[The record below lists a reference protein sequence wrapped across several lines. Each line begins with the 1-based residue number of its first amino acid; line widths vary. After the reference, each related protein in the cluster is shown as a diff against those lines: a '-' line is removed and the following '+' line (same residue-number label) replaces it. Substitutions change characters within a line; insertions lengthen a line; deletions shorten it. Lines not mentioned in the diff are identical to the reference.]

1 MSFERWNKF
10 FTETLSKLE
19 RERQKKEIKSNKS
32 GKPKARQAGKASTG
46 YCGKVRR

>member
-19 RERQKKEIKSNKS
+19 RERQKRNIKSNKS
-32 GKPKARQAGKASTG
+32 DKSKARHAGKALTG
-46 YCGKVRR
+46 FRKV